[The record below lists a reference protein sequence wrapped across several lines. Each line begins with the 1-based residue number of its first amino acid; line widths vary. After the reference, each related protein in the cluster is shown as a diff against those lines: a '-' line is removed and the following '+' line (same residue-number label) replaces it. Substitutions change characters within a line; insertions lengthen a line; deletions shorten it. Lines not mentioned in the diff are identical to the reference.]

1 MRRGRPRH
9 DDVLTPREWQVLD
22 LLRQGLT
29 NEQIAAR
36 LGVSP
41 DTAKFHV
48 SEILGKLGVET
59 RQQAAAWQGRPR
71 GVPIAGLPAAIA
83 RLVGS
88 LSPLQLAGAAVI
100 AGAAIGLAALAAG
113 LLLTESRRGAG
124 GPAFAPD
131 GRSGI
136 EQVDAFI
143 DSLLNDDA
151 SALARRF
158 SGVRAREGSY
168 DFGGIYNPSDVPSDE
183 WTSRLAAAQRVLH
196 AVVQDPPEG
205 YRTPGPG
212 GVPLLMTPRDFD
224 VLLIVDETGGA
235 SSAWRFSLLESH
247 IIDLVITPVS
257 QTPSPPNMRPNFG
270 LRGLMPNP
278 VAEPASFLVLPPEES
293 WPAPTPYAAS
303 GISEP
308 APAPV
313 DAPTFAPDGRT
324 GDKTLDAIIEALL
337 NDDAQE
343 LAERFAGLA
352 ARERELYTGGEERRV
367 AVSEWTER
375 LAEAERSLYA
385 VYTDRTVDA
394 RIALAVEEGGAAA
407 ENWQLGIDD
416 GRLVEVEIHLLPPY
430 AEAQA
435 QGDRLYYLA
444 HFPLWPAGPPGD
456 YYRFYVLP
464 PENRLPKPPAAR
476 PLSASTGGAGV
487 DRLLSLLQAR
497 DAAGLRAAIEATG
510 WPSARHCG
518 SSEKM
523 DEMTFPEFLDE
534 WLTETT
540 ESDLMLHAVARVPEG
555 YPISARHV
563 VILVSETDPY
573 SWKTTGIF
581 ERDGNIVAIL
591 PNCGSPASLYPPGRF
606 ILAPPPAG
614 LPLDS
619 SRRTSLPE
627 VAPVLDAVYARDATA
642 LAALI
647 DYPKVPCGIPYGGL
661 GTLLECPAG
670 SQPGALVQS
679 LRTGPHG
686 ERSLAKDAPGLV
698 IGQVAEGALYAV
710 IESRDS
716 PGAVAV
722 IFARYQD
729 VRSAG
734 QPPQPFTY
742 GVAALVVRDGR
753 LIDYQRSGP
762 GPIDVVGWL
771 AQYAQPDFLLPP
783 P

>member
-22 LLRQGLT
+22 LLRDGLT
-29 NEQIAAR
+29 NDQIAAR
-36 LGVSP
+36 LAISP

-48 SEILGKLGVET
+48 SEILTKLGVDS

-71 GVPIAGLPAAIA
+71 GVPIAGLPGAIG
-83 RLVGS
+83 RTLGS
-88 LSPLQLAGAAVI
+88 LSPLKLAAA
-100 AGAAIGLAALAAG
+100 AALTAACLGLAALAAG
-113 LLLTESRRGAG
+113 LLLSESRRGAS
-124 GPAFAPD
+124 GPALAPD
-131 GRSGI
+131 GRTGI

-158 SGVRAREGSY
+158 AGVRAREGSW
-168 DFGGIYNPSDVPSDE
+168 DFGGIYNPSDVPSAD

-224 VLLIVDETGGA
+224 VLLIVDETGRA
-235 SSAWRFSLLESH
+235 SSAWRFSLLEGQ

-278 VAEPASFLVLPPEES
+278 VAEPASFLVLPPEET

-324 GDKTLDAIIEALL
+324 GDKTLDAIINALL
-337 NDDAQE
+337 NDGAEE

-352 ARERELYTGGEERRV
+352 ARERELYTGGEQRRV
-367 AVSEWTER
+367 AVSEWTDR
-375 LAEAERSLYA
+375 LARAERTLYS
-385 VYTDRTVDA
+385 VYTDESVDA
-394 RIALAVEEGGAAA
+394 RIALAVDAGGPAA
-407 ENWQLGIDD
+407 ENWQFGVDG
-416 GRLVEVEIHLLPPY
+416 GRLVEIEVHLLPPY

-435 QGDRLYYLA
+435 AGDRLYYLE
-444 HFPLWPAGPPGD
+444 HFPPMPGASAEL
-456 YYRFYVLP
+456 YERFYVLP
-464 PENRLPKPPAAR
+464 PEDRLPRPPAAHA
-476 PLSASTGGAGV
+476 LSTRTGEPGV
-487 DRLLSLLQAR
+487 DSLLDLLQAG
-497 DAAGLRAAIEATG
+497 DASRLRAAIESTD
-510 WPSARHCG
+510 WPPARFCG
-518 SSEKM
+518 NNEKM
-523 DEMTFPEFLDE
+523 DEMSYPAFLDE
-534 WLTETT
+534 WAADMAAGGL
-540 ESDLMLHAVARVPEG
+540 LLHAVARVPEG
-555 YPISARHV
+555 YPIAGRHV
-563 VILVSETDPY
+563 IILVREVNPL
-573 SWKTTGIF
+573 WWEATGIF
-581 ERDGNIVAIL
+581 ERDGKIAAIL
-591 PNCGSPASLYPPGRF
+591 TRCRTPVSLYPPGRF
-606 ILAPPPAG
+606 LLAPPPPG
-614 LPLDS
+614 QPLDPA
-619 SRRTSLPE
+619 RRTSLPE
-627 VAPVLDAVYARDATA
+627 VASVLDAIYARDTTV

-647 DYPKVPCGIPYGGL
+647 DYPRVPCGIPYGGL
-661 GTLLECPAG
+661 GTLLECPTD
-670 SQPGALVQS
+670 SQPGTLVES
-679 LRTGPHG
+679 LTTGVHG
-686 ERSLAKDAPGLV
+686 ERSLAGDAPGFV
-698 IGQVAEGALYAV
+698 ITQVGEGALYAV

-734 QPPQPFTY
+734 QPPQPFTS
-742 GVAALVVRDGR
+742 GVAGLVIRDGR

-762 GPIDVVGWL
+762 GPTDVVGWL
-771 AQYAQPDFLLPP
+771 ARYAQPDFLLPP

>member
-1 MRRGRPRH
+1 MPAGRPRH

-22 LLRQGLT
+22 LLRDGLT

-36 LGVSP
+36 LAISP

-48 SEILGKLGVET
+48 SEILTKLGVET

-71 GVPIAGLPAAIA
+71 GVPIAGLPGAIG
-83 RLVGS
+83 RTLGS
-88 LSPLQLAGAAVI
+88 LSQLQLAGAAVL
-100 AGAAIGLAALAAG
+100 AAAALGLAALAAG
-113 LLLTESRRGAG
+113 LLLTESRRGAS

-131 GRSGI
+131 GRTGI
-136 EQVDAFI
+136 EQVDTFI
-143 DSLLNDDA
+143 DSLLYDDA

-158 SGVRAREGSY
+158 AGVRAREGSW
-168 DFGGIYNPSDVPSDE
+168 DFAGIYNPSDVSSDE

-212 GVPLLMTPRDFD
+212 GVPLLMTPRDYD
-224 VLLIVDETGGA
+224 VLLLVDETAGE
-235 SSAWRFSLLESH
+235 STAWRFSLLEGQ

-257 QTPSPPNMRPNFG
+257 RTASPPNMRPNFG

-278 VAEPASFLVLPPEES
+278 VSEQASFLVLPPEET

-303 GISEP
+303 GISKP
-308 APAPV
+308 APAPI

-324 GDKTLDAIIEALL
+324 GDKTLDTIIEALL

-343 LAERFAGLA
+343 LAKRFAGLA

-367 AVSEWTER
+367 ALSEWTER
-375 LAEAERSLYA
+375 LARAERTLYS
-385 VYTDRTVDA
+385 VYTDETVDA
-394 RIALAVEEGGAAA
+394 RIALAVDEGGAAD
-407 ENWQLGIDD
+407 ENWQFGIDD
-416 GRLVEVEIHLLPPY
+416 GRLVEVEINLLPPY

-464 PENRLPKPPAAR
+464 PEDRLPRPPAAR
-476 PLSASTGGAGV
+476 RLSAGTGDAGV
-487 DRLLSLLQAR
+487 DRLLGLLQAR
-497 DAAGLRAAIEATG
+497 DAAGLRDAIESTD
-510 WPSARHCG
+510 WPPARYCG

-523 DEMTFPEFLDE
+523 DEMSYPAFLDE
-534 WLTETT
+534 WVAEMT

-555 YPISARHV
+555 YPIPAQHV

-573 SWKTTGIF
+573 SWKATGIF
-581 ERDGNIVAIL
+581 ERDGRIVAIL
-591 PNCGSPASLYPPGRF
+591 PSCTYPESLYPPGRF
-606 ILAPPPAG
+606 LLAPPPAG
-614 LPLDS
+614 RPLDP

-627 VAPVLDAVYARDATA
+627 AAPVLDAIYARDATA
-642 LAALI
+642 FAALI

-670 SQPGALVQS
+670 SQPGTLVES

-686 ERSLAKDAPGLV
+686 EQSLAGDAPDFV
-698 IGQVAEGALYAV
+698 IAHVAEGALYAV

-734 QPPQPFTY
+734 QPPQPFTS
-742 GVAALVVRDGR
+742 GVAGLVIRDGR

-762 GPIDVVGWL
+762 GSTDVVGWL
-771 AQYAQPDFLLPP
+771 ALYAQPDFLLPP